1 MIAATGCALSGPAR
15 AQRLLDQYLAL
26 DLPGAAVEPGVTVTS
41 RLRPE
46 YDPVDVHFGEITI
59 RPELFETLGLDDNVL
74 GQHTHRASSLIETN
88 ARVQAN
94 YDHSDT
100 TAFATLT
107 VDDNRYPEQNQQ
119 SYTNW
124 TASLGGSHQFGRDT
138 LSVAYDHLN
147 LNQTVRDL
155 DTPQLNNAL
164 PYEVDALR
172 VDYRAVFSRLFAE
185 PSLGVANYN
194 FTNGTVGNLAYV
206 QTDRDRIVVE
216 PGLTLGYELAPR
228 RDAIVVIRDAVAS
241 YRNRLAGE
249 ASRDFNDI
257 SALAGVDFEEGIFRY
272 RLLAGYEARGFTSAN
287 FKKIQAPIAEATVIW
302 NPTGLTTLTGQAIRH
317 IQDSADETTVG
328 FTETAFSLRVDHE
341 YQRNILLNMNAAY
354 LQDNYSQGQGE
365 QSLITLGA
373 GATWLLNRSVRLVGS
388 YEFDRR
394 NSTDSANLGPVNGQP
409 FGSGYSED
417 RLLLTFHFVL

>member
-1 MIAATGCALSGPAR
+1 MMAAAFCGIAGQAR

-26 DLPGAAVEPGVTVTS
+26 DVPGAAVEPGVTVTS

-46 YDPVDVHFGEITI
+46 YDPIDVHFGEITI

-100 TAFATLT
+100 TAFATLM

-155 DTPQLNNAL
+155 DTPQLNNAF
-164 PYEVDALR
+164 PYQVDALR
-172 VDYRAVFSRLFAE
+172 ADYRAVFSRLFAE
-185 PSLGVANYN
+185 PALGVSNYN
-194 FTNGTVGNLAYV
+194 FTNGTVGNLAYI
-206 QTDRDRIVVE
+206 QTDRDRIVAE

-228 RDAIVVIRDAVAS
+228 RDAILVFRDAVAS

-257 SALAGVDFEEGIFRY
+257 SALTGIDFEEGIFRY
-272 RLLAGYEARGFTSAN
+272 RLLAGYEARTFTSATY
-287 FKKIQAPIAEATVIW
+287 KTIQAPIAEATVIW
-302 NPTGLTTLTGQAIRH
+302 NPTGLTTVTGQATRH

-341 YQRNILLNMNAAY
+341 YQRNILLNVNAAY
-354 LQDNYSQGQGE
+354 VQDNYSQGQGE
-365 QSLITLGA
+365 QSLITFGA
-373 GATWLLNRSVRLVGS
+373 GATWLLNRNLRLVGS

-394 NSTDSANLGPVNGQP
+394 NSSDSANLGPVNGQP
-409 FGSGYSED
+409 FGSGFSED
-417 RLLLTFHFVL
+417 RLLLTFHFIL